1 MSLLLKNVT
10 HQGEI
15 TDILIENGHFAHI
28 APNQN
33 TFSAQVL
40 DCHNK
45 AILPAFYNLHSH
57 AGMSIFRGLSD
68 DKELF
73 SWLNQDIWP
82 REAKLTPDMIYLAS
96 KFSILEM
103 IKTGTVFFLDM
114 YFEQQEILKAA
125 TEMGV
130 RTISALTGLDLF
142 DAAKTK
148 VEKEKIEK
156 YITCPYD
163 NKELCRKGLMI
174 HAVYSVS
181 EDLIRYIVKRAKGEN
196 FYLTLHASETAKEV
210 EDCLQ
215 THGCTPIEY
224 LNKLGALDSQ
234 TIVAHAVH
242 LTDNDIAL
250 LARKKVPLCTNPISN
265 YKLASGLFMLQKL
278 QKAGCVLTLG
288 TDSMASNNNLS
299 MLDEMKTC
307 ALSAKIQ
314 SGDATAGCAEDIFAM
329 ATVNGAKA
337 VGLDAGVIEEG
348 KLADCILVDLNN
360 HFLVPNYNLI
370 SNMVYSADSSCIDT
384 VICNGNI
391 LMQNHVVPGEKELI
405 TEIKKLSNFF
415 RN

>member
-1 MSLLLKNVT
+1 MSLLLKNVS
-10 HQGEI
+10 HQNKI
-15 TDILIENGHFAHI
+15 TDILIDNGR
-28 APNQN
+28 
-33 TFSAQVL
+33 FSKISPQQQPL
-40 DCHNK
+40 DAEIIDCRNK

-82 REAKLTPDMIYLAS
+82 REAKLTPDMIHLAT

-125 TEMGV
+125 QEMGV

-142 DAAKTK
+142 DPNKTK
-148 VEKEKIEK
+148 TEIEKIEK
-156 YITCPYD
+156 YISCPD
-163 NKELCRKGLMI
+163 HDERCAKGLMI

-181 EDLIRYIVKRAKGEN
+181 EELIRYIVKRSQEEGY
-196 FYLTLHASETAKEV
+196 YLTLHASETAKEV
-210 EDCLQ
+210 EDCLK

-224 LNKLGALDSQ
+224 LDQLGALGPK

-242 LTDNDIAL
+242 LSDEDIAL
-250 LARKKVPLCTNPISN
+250 LARKKVPLCTNPVSN

-278 QKAGCVLTLG
+278 QKSGCILTLG

-299 MLDEMKTC
+299 MLEEMKLC

-314 SGDATAGCAEDIFAM
+314 SGDATAGNAEDIFNM
-329 ATVNGAKA
+329 ATINGAQA
-337 VGLDAGVIEEG
+337 VGLDAGIIAEG

-360 HFLVPNYNLI
+360 HFLIPNYNLI

-384 VICNGNI
+384 VICNGRI
-391 LMQNHVVPGEKELI
+391 LMQNHHVNGEEEI
-405 TEIKKLSNFF
+405 ISEIKKLSDYF

>member
-1 MSLLLKNVT
+1 MSLLLKNVS
-10 HQGEI
+10 HQNKI
-15 TDILIENGHFAHI
+15 TDILIDNGR
-28 APNQN
+28 
-33 TFSAQVL
+33 FSKISPQQQPL
-40 DCHNK
+40 DAEIIDCRNK

-82 REAKLTPDMIYLAS
+82 REAKLTSDMIHLAT

-125 TEMGV
+125 QEMGV

-142 DAAKTK
+142 DPNKTK
-148 VEKEKIEK
+148 TEIEKIEK
-156 YITCPYD
+156 YISCPD
-163 NKELCRKGLMI
+163 HDERCAKGLMI

-181 EDLIRYIVKRAKGEN
+181 EELIRYIVKRSQEEGY
-196 FYLTLHASETAKEV
+196 YLTLHASETAKEV
-210 EDCLQ
+210 EDCLK

-224 LNKLGALDSQ
+224 LDQLGALGPK

-242 LTDNDIAL
+242 LSDEDIAL
-250 LARKKVPLCTNPISN
+250 LARKKVPLCTNPVSN

-278 QKAGCVLTLG
+278 QKSGCILTLG

-299 MLDEMKTC
+299 MLEEMKLC

-314 SGDATAGCAEDIFAM
+314 SGDATAGNAEDIFNM
-329 ATVNGAKA
+329 ATINGAQA
-337 VGLDAGVIEEG
+337 VGLDAGIIAEG

-360 HFLVPNYNLI
+360 HFLIPNYNLI

-384 VICNGNI
+384 VICNGRI
-391 LMQNHVVPGEKELI
+391 LMQNHHVNGEEEI
-405 TEIKKLSNFF
+405 ISEIKKLSDYF

>member
-1 MSLLLKNVT
+1 MPLLLKNVS
-10 HQGEI
+10 HQNKI
-15 TDILIENGHFAHI
+15 TDILIDNGR
-28 APNQN
+28 
-33 TFSAQVL
+33 FSKISPQQQPL
-40 DCHNK
+40 DAEIIDCRNK

-82 REAKLTPDMIYLAS
+82 REAKLTPDMIHLAA

-125 TEMGV
+125 QEMGV

-142 DAAKTK
+142 DPNKTK
-148 VEKEKIEK
+148 TEIEKIEK
-156 YITCPYD
+156 YISCPD
-163 NKELCRKGLMI
+163 HDERCAKGLMI

-181 EDLIRYIVKRAKGEN
+181 EELIRYIVKRSQEEGY
-196 FYLTLHASETAKEV
+196 YLTLHASETAKEV
-210 EDCLQ
+210 EDCLK

-224 LNKLGALDSQ
+224 LDQLGALGPK

-242 LTDNDIAL
+242 LSDEDIAL
-250 LARKKVPLCTNPISN
+250 LARKKVPLCTNPVSN

-278 QKAGCVLTLG
+278 QKSGCILTLG

-299 MLDEMKTC
+299 MLEEMKLC

-314 SGDATAGCAEDIFAM
+314 SGDATAGNAEDIFNM
-329 ATVNGAKA
+329 ATINGAQA
-337 VGLDAGVIEEG
+337 VGLDAGIIAEG

-360 HFLVPNYNLI
+360 HFLIPNYNLI

-384 VICNGNI
+384 VICNGRI
-391 LMQNHVVPGEKELI
+391 LMQNHHVNGEEEI
-405 TEIKKLSNFF
+405 ISEIKKLSDYF

>member
-1 MSLLLKNVT
+1 MPLLLKNVS
-10 HQGEI
+10 HQNKI
-15 TDILIENGHFAHI
+15 TDILIDNGR
-28 APNQN
+28 
-33 TFSAQVL
+33 FSKISPQQQPL
-40 DCHNK
+40 DAEIIDCRNK

-82 REAKLTPDMIYLAS
+82 REAKLTPDMIHLAT

-125 TEMGV
+125 QEMGV

-142 DAAKTK
+142 DPNKTK
-148 VEKEKIEK
+148 TEIEKIEK
-156 YITCPYD
+156 YISCPD
-163 NKELCRKGLMI
+163 HDERCAKGLMI

-181 EDLIRYIVKRAKGEN
+181 EELIRYIVKRSQEEGY
-196 FYLTLHASETAKEV
+196 YLTLHASETAKEV
-210 EDCLQ
+210 EDCLK

-224 LNKLGALDSQ
+224 LDQLGALGPK

-242 LTDNDIAL
+242 LSDEDIAL
-250 LARKKVPLCTNPISN
+250 LARKKVPLCTNPVSN

-278 QKAGCVLTLG
+278 QKSGCILTLG

-299 MLDEMKTC
+299 MLEEMKLC

-314 SGDATAGCAEDIFAM
+314 SGDATAGNAEDIFNM
-329 ATVNGAKA
+329 ATINGAQA
-337 VGLDAGVIEEG
+337 VGLDAGIIAEG

-360 HFLVPNYNLI
+360 HFLIPNYNLI

-384 VICNGNI
+384 VICNGRI
-391 LMQNHVVPGEKELI
+391 LMQNHHVNGEEEI
-405 TEIKKLSNFF
+405 ISEIKKLSDYF

>member
-1 MSLLLKNVT
+1 MSLLLKNVS
-10 HQGEI
+10 HQNKI
-15 TDILIENGHFAHI
+15 TDILIDNGR
-28 APNQN
+28 
-33 TFSAQVL
+33 FSKISPQQQPL
-40 DCHNK
+40 DAEIIDCRNK

-82 REAKLTPDMIYLAS
+82 REAKLTPDMIHLAT

-125 TEMGV
+125 QEMGV

-142 DAAKTK
+142 DPNKTK
-148 VEKEKIEK
+148 TEIEKIEK
-156 YITCPYD
+156 YISCPD
-163 NKELCRKGLMI
+163 HDERCAKGLMI

-181 EDLIRYIVKRAKGEN
+181 EELIRYIVKRSQEEGY
-196 FYLTLHASETAKEV
+196 YLTLHASETAKEV
-210 EDCLQ
+210 EDCLKM
-215 THGCTPIEY
+215 HGCTPIEY
-224 LNKLGALDSQ
+224 LDQLGALGPK

-242 LTDNDIAL
+242 LSDEDIAL
-250 LARKKVPLCTNPISN
+250 LARKKVPLCTNPVSN

-278 QKAGCVLTLG
+278 QKSGCILTLG

-299 MLDEMKTC
+299 MLEEMKLC

-314 SGDATAGCAEDIFAM
+314 SGDATAGNAEDIFNM
-329 ATVNGAKA
+329 ATINGAQA
-337 VGLDAGVIEEG
+337 VGLDAGIIAEG

-360 HFLVPNYNLI
+360 HFLIPNYNLI
-370 SNMVYSADSSCIDT
+370 SNMVYSADSSCIDI
-384 VICNGNI
+384 VICNGRI
-391 LMQNHVVPGEKELI
+391 LMQNHHVNGEEEI
-405 TEIKKLSNFF
+405 ISEIKKLSDYF

>member
-1 MSLLLKNVT
+1 MSLLLKNVS
-10 HQGEI
+10 HQNKI
-15 TDILIENGHFAHI
+15 TDILIDNGR
-28 APNQN
+28 
-33 TFSAQVL
+33 FSKISPQQQPL
-40 DCHNK
+40 DAEIIDCRNK

-82 REAKLTPDMIYLAS
+82 REAKLTPDMIHLAT

-125 TEMGV
+125 QEMGV

-142 DAAKTK
+142 DPNKTK
-148 VEKEKIEK
+148 TEIEKIEK
-156 YITCPYD
+156 YISCPD
-163 NKELCRKGLMI
+163 HDERCAKGLMI

-181 EDLIRYIVKRAKGEN
+181 EELIRYIVKRSQEEGY
-196 FYLTLHASETAKEV
+196 YLTLHASETAKEV
-210 EDCLQ
+210 EDCLK

-224 LNKLGALDSQ
+224 LDQLGALGPK

-242 LTDNDIAL
+242 LSDEDIAL
-250 LARKKVPLCTNPISN
+250 LARKKVPLCTNPVSN

-278 QKAGCVLTLG
+278 QKSGCILTLG

-299 MLDEMKTC
+299 MLEEMKLC

-314 SGDATAGCAEDIFAM
+314 SGDATAGNAEDIFNM
-329 ATVNGAKA
+329 ATINGAQT
-337 VGLDAGVIEEG
+337 VGLDAGIIAEG

-360 HFLVPNYNLI
+360 HFLIPNYNLI

-384 VICNGNI
+384 VICNGRI
-391 LMQNHVVPGEKELI
+391 LMQNHHVNGEEEI
-405 TEIKKLSNFF
+405 ISEIKKLSDYF

>member
-1 MSLLLKNVT
+1 MPLLLKNVS
-10 HQGEI
+10 HQNKI
-15 TDILIENGHFAHI
+15 TDILIDNGR
-28 APNQN
+28 
-33 TFSAQVL
+33 FSKISPQQQPL
-40 DCHNK
+40 DAEIIDCRNK

-82 REAKLTPDMIYLAS
+82 REAKLTSDMIHLAT

-125 TEMGV
+125 QEMGV

-142 DAAKTK
+142 DPNKTK
-148 VEKEKIEK
+148 TEIEKIEK
-156 YITCPYD
+156 YISCPD
-163 NKELCRKGLMI
+163 HDERCAKGLMI

-181 EDLIRYIVKRAKGEN
+181 EELIRYIVKRSQEEGY
-196 FYLTLHASETAKEV
+196 YLTLHASETAKEV
-210 EDCLQ
+210 EDCLK

-224 LNKLGALDSQ
+224 LDQLGALGPK

-242 LTDNDIAL
+242 LSDEDIAL
-250 LARKKVPLCTNPISN
+250 LARKKVPLCTNPVSN

-278 QKAGCVLTLG
+278 QKSGCILTLG

-299 MLDEMKTC
+299 MLEEMKLC

-314 SGDATAGCAEDIFAM
+314 SGDATAGNAEDIFNM
-329 ATVNGAKA
+329 ATINGAQA
-337 VGLDAGVIEEG
+337 VGLDAGIIAEG

-360 HFLVPNYNLI
+360 HFLIPNYNLI

-384 VICNGNI
+384 VICNGRI
-391 LMQNHVVPGEKELI
+391 LMQNHHVNGEEEI
-405 TEIKKLSNFF
+405 ISEIKKLSDYF

>member
-1 MSLLLKNVT
+1 MPLLLKNVS
-10 HQGEI
+10 HQNKI
-15 TDILIENGHFAHI
+15 TDILIDNGR
-28 APNQN
+28 
-33 TFSAQVL
+33 FSKISPQQQPL
-40 DCHNK
+40 DAEIIDCRNK

-82 REAKLTPDMIYLAS
+82 REAKLTPDMIHLAT

-125 TEMGV
+125 QEMGV

-142 DAAKTK
+142 DPNKTK
-148 VEKEKIEK
+148 TEIEKIEK
-156 YITCPYD
+156 YISCPD
-163 NKELCRKGLMI
+163 HDERCAKGLMI

-181 EDLIRYIVKRAKGEN
+181 EELIRYIVKRSQEEGY
-196 FYLTLHASETAKEV
+196 YLTLHASETAKEV
-210 EDCLQ
+210 EDCLK

-224 LNKLGALDSQ
+224 LDQLGALGPK

-242 LTDNDIAL
+242 LSDEDIAL

-278 QKAGCVLTLG
+278 QKSGCILTLG

-299 MLDEMKTC
+299 MLEEMKLC

-314 SGDATAGCAEDIFAM
+314 SGDATAGNAEDIFNM
-329 ATVNGAKA
+329 ATINGAQA
-337 VGLDAGVIEEG
+337 VGLDAGIIAEG

-360 HFLVPNYNLI
+360 HFLIPNYNLI

-384 VICNGNI
+384 VICNGRI
-391 LMQNHVVPGEKELI
+391 LMQNHHVNGEEEI
-405 TEIKKLSNFF
+405 ISEIKKLSDYF